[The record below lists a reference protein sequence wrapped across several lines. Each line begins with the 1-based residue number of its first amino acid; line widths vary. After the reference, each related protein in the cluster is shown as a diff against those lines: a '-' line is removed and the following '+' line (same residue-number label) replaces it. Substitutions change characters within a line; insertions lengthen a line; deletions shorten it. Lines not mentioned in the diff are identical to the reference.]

1 MAEVKLRV
9 MNDEGEFVPLKSQQ
23 EAVSEEAANEVN
35 EVQPVDVEATND
47 AVEETTDVAEATT
60 DVVET
65 EKIIEEQPKEA
76 SEVAEEPAAQIDESS
91 ILKHLKERYNAQ
103 FESLD
108 EVLKHNEQEQVV
120 LPEDVSKFMEY
131 KKETGRGLEDFMRVQ
146 QDLDKV
152 DENTLLHE
160 YYKETKPYLGA
171 TDVPDYIEENFGL
184 SEDAEDVSN
193 KRKQLA
199 YKEELYN
206 AKKHFDTLK
215 EKYKTPLESS
225 KENIPEEY
233 QEAYEGY
240 NNYINELEKTKK
252 STEERAAIF
261 SDKTNKLFKEN
272 FKGFEYNVGDKS
284 VVFKPKN
291 VDEVHQTQSNLNNYI
306 DKFLDDSGYL
316 NDADGF
322 HRSLNLALNPDNVA
336 KFFYEQG
343 VADATEGLVKKTK
356 NIDMDVRSNTDTEN
370 KGGLQY
376 RVLDDSDFTDF
387 KIRKK

>member
-1 MAEVKLRV
+1 M
-9 MNDEGEFVPLKSQQ
+9 
-23 EAVSEEAANEVN
+23 
-35 EVQPVDVEATND
+35 
-47 AVEETTDVAEATT
+47 
-60 DVVET
+60 
-65 EKIIEEQPKEA
+65 
-76 SEVAEEPAAQIDESS
+76 
-91 ILKHLKERYNAQ
+91 
-103 FESLD
+103 
-108 EVLKHNEQEQVV
+108 
-120 LPEDVSKFMEY
+120 
-131 KKETGRGLEDFMRVQ
+131 
-146 QDLDKV
+146 
-152 DENTLLHE
+152 
-160 YYKETKPYLGA
+160 
-171 TDVPDYIEENFGL
+171 
-184 SEDAEDVSN
+184 
-193 KRKQLA
+193 
-199 YKEELYN
+199 
-206 AKKHFDTLK
+206 
-215 EKYKTPLESS
+215 
-225 KENIPEEY
+225 
-233 QEAYEGY
+233 
-240 NNYINELEKTKK
+240 
-252 STEERAAIF
+252 
-261 SDKTNKLFKEN
+261 FKEN